1 MDWLIWIGAALTL
14 GGVLGLMWCIW
25 LAMAARR
32 AKLPDAEMRTRLQH
46 VVVLNLVAVG
56 VSAFGLMFVVAGVL
70 LG

>member
-1 MDWLIWIGAALTL
+1 MEWLIWIGAALTL
-14 GGVLGLMWCIW
+14 GGVLGLAWCIW

-32 AKLPDAEMRTRLQH
+32 ANLPDAEMRARLQH
-46 VVVLNLVAVG
+46 VVVLNLAAVG